1 MLALVP
7 TSTCLSPSKMIGLS
21 KCAIIALISICAN
34 TNAMPQS
41 DNPDAWLAVIN
52 GNSNNN
58 NEVAQDQ
65 RAPEEPPQDPR
76 QQYQTPENIN
86 RRVDQ
91 QQYPVQ
97 ENRLSGPPPPYR
109 GAVPPP
115 QPQGAYRGGAPA
127 NARLGVNGAPPP
139 PRPLPQQRRPLQP
152 QQPLPQQRRPAPA
165 KQQGGILDTVVSGV
179 QNVANGVANGVSC
192 AATNLITDDKLSDDD
207 FIRFQMDCASNRGPC
222 DDIGRQI
229 KILAPEV
236 LAGRCPAPCN
246 PCIKKQ
252 IRKVMSQL
260 SQKYPR
266 RFQEMMADLRRG

>member
-1 MLALVP
+1 MLG
-7 TSTCLSPSKMIGLS
+7 SS
-21 KCAIIALISICAN
+21 KCAIIALISLCA
-34 TNAMPQS
+34 NAMPQS

-58 NEVAQDQ
+58 NEVENDQ
-65 RAPEEPPQDPR
+65 RVPEQPGDPR
-76 QQYQTPENIN
+76 QQYQTQENIN

-97 ENRLSGPPPPYR
+97 ENQLTGPPPPQPYQ
-109 GAVPPP
+109 PP
-115 QPQGAYRGGAPA
+115 PQGAYRGGAPPQGA
-127 NARLGVNGAPPP
+127 YRGVAPTDPRVGVNGGPPP
-139 PRPLPQQRRPLQP
+139 PRPLPRRPPP
-152 QQPLPQQRRPAPA
+152 QQPLNRRPVAT

-179 QNVANGVANGVSC
+179 QNVASGVANGVSC

>member
-1 MLALVP
+1 LLALVP

-115 QPQGAYRGGAPA
+115 QGAYRGGAPA
-127 NARLGVNGAPPP
+127 YARLGVNGAPPP

-165 KQQGGILDTVVSGV
+165 KQQGGILDTVVTGV
-179 QNVANGVANGVSC
+179 QNVANGVSC